1 MSRNCCSSTNRRRE
15 SIPSRAVSSGIC
27 CSNFPATA
35 SRFSSPRTTWT
46 KPSAAATSP
55 TSITANSS
63 PTVRRTR
70 CANSPTCSRPAPCA
84 SRSPHPKSPGRWLA
98 PVKSKASAVQPSSA
112 SPSTRL
118 STTTWIWTTSARS
131 FPGRAPRS
139 AKSARSLRASKTS
152 SWSSPTRIRP
162 TATIWRPPAK
172 RRRPGMTDIFRGFG
186 AVFYKEA
193 LHVRRDFGTLFFS
206 LIIPL
211 LQMLLLGYGIDT
223 NIRQINTVVFNADGR
238 RESRELLDRLKNSDT
253 FHVVRYVN
261 SDVEMNEMIIG
272 GKARVGIKI
281 PVDYSD
287 KLLHQMSAQVLVLI
301 DGSDS
306 SVAGQAINV
315 TTSIGL
321 DESLRRALTNNASSA
336 VDMRPKLLFNPD
348 SRSPNF
354 FLPGLTA
361 ILLLNVTTFL
371 TAFSIVREKE
381 RGTLEQLF
389 VTPVRP
395 MGLLLG
401 KLLPYLGI
409 GFFELLL
416 ILTFM
421 RFVFLVP
428 IHGSVLLLGF
438 LSLPYLFAALSLGIL
453 ISSKANSQA
462 EAMQL
467 AFLPILPNVFFSGY
481 IFPRETIPTIFKPL
495 SYLIPAS
502 YFINITR
509 GVILRGAGISHLWT
523 DGLALCLI
531 GTL

>member
-1 MSRNCCSSTNRRRE
+1 VIN
-15 SIPSRAVSSGIC
+15 P
-27 CSNFPATA
+27 
-35 SRFSSPRTTWT
+35 
-46 KPSAAATSP
+46 
-55 TSITANSS
+55 
-63 PTVRRTR
+63 
-70 CANSPTCSRPAPCA
+70 
-84 SRSPHPKSPGRWLA
+84 
-98 PVKSKASAVQPSSA
+98 
-112 SPSTRL
+112 
-118 STTTWIWTTSARS
+118 
-131 FPGRAPRS
+131 
-139 AKSARSLRASKTS
+139 
-152 SWSSPTRIRP
+152 
-162 TATIWRPPAK
+162 
-172 RRRPGMTDIFRGFG
+172 FRGFS

-211 LQMLLLGYGIDT
+211 LQMFLLGFGIDT

-238 RESRELLDRLKNSDT
+238 RESRELLDRLRNSDT
-253 FHVVRYVN
+253 FNLVRYVN
-261 SDVEMNEMIIG
+261 TDHDLTDAIVS
-272 GKARVGIKI
+272 GKCRVGIKI

-315 TTSIGL
+315 TTAIGL
-321 DESLRRALTNNASSA
+321 DESLRRVLANSGNPAFA
-336 VDMRPKLLFNPD
+336 VDMRPKILFNPD

-401 KLLPYLGI
+401 KLLPYLMI
-409 GFFELLL
+409 GFFELCM

-421 RFVFLVP
+421 RFIFSVP
-428 IHGSVLLLGF
+428 IHGSVLLLAL
-438 LSLPYLFAALSLGIL
+438 LSLPYIFVSLSLGIL

-467 AFLPILPNVFFSGY
+467 AFLTILPSIFFSGY
-481 IFPRETIPTIFKPL
+481 IFPRETMPKFFYVL
-495 SYLIPAS
+495 SYFVPAT
-502 YFINITR
+502 YFIDITR
-509 GVILRGAGISHLWT
+509 GVILRGAGWAHLWI
-523 DGLALCLI
+523 DAVALFLF
-531 GTL
+531 GTVLLVVAARRFQNKVIMA

>member
-1 MSRNCCSSTNRRRE
+1 MARKK
-15 SIPSRAVSSGIC
+15 
-27 CSNFPATA
+27 
-35 SRFSSPRTTWT
+35 PR
-46 KPSAAATSP
+46 
-55 TSITANSS
+55 
-63 PTVRRTR
+63 PTVRE
-70 CANSPTCSRPAPCA
+70 
-84 SRSPHPKSPGRWLA
+84 
-98 PVKSKASAVQPSSA
+98 
-112 SPSTRL
+112 
-118 STTTWIWTTSARS
+118 
-131 FPGRAPRS
+131 
-139 AKSARSLRASKTS
+139 
-152 SWSSPTRIRP
+152 
-162 TATIWRPPAK
+162 
-172 RRRPGMTDIFRGFG
+172 MFRGFR
-186 AVFYKEA
+186 AVFYKET

-211 LQMLLLGYGIDT
+211 LQMLLLGFGIDT

-238 RESRELLDRLKNSDT
+238 QESRELLDRLKNSDT
-253 FHVVRYVN
+253 FHVIRYVN
-261 SDVEMNEMIIG
+261 SDAEMNNMIIA
-272 GKARVGIKI
+272 GKAHVGIKI

-321 DESLRRALTNNASSA
+321 DESLRRVLADRSTFA
-336 VDMRPKLLFNPD
+336 VDMRPKILFTPD

-354 FLPGLTA
+354 LLPGLTA

-401 KLLPYLGI
+401 KLLPYLMI
-409 GFFELLL
+409 GFFELCM

-421 RFVFLVP
+421 RFIFSVP
-428 IHGSVLLLGF
+428 IHGSVILLAL
-438 LSLPYLFAALSLGIL
+438 LSLPYIFVSLSLGIL

-467 AFLPILPNVFFSGY
+467 AFLTILPSIFFSGY
-481 IFPRETIPTIFKPL
+481 IFPRETMPKFFYVL
-495 SYLIPAS
+495 SYFVPAT
-502 YFINITR
+502 YFIDITR
-509 GVILRGAGISHLWT
+509 GIILRGAGWVHLWT
-523 DGLALCLI
+523 DAFALFFM
-531 GTL
+531 GTMLLVIAARRFQNKVIMA

>member
-1 MSRNCCSSTNRRRE
+1 MR
-15 SIPSRAVSSGIC
+15 
-27 CSNFPATA
+27 
-35 SRFSSPRTTWT
+35 
-46 KPSAAATSP
+46 K
-55 TSITANSS
+55 
-63 PTVRRTR
+63 
-70 CANSPTCSRPAPCA
+70 
-84 SRSPHPKSPGRWLA
+84 
-98 PVKSKASAVQPSSA
+98 
-112 SPSTRL
+112 
-118 STTTWIWTTSARS
+118 
-131 FPGRAPRS
+131 
-139 AKSARSLRASKTS
+139 
-152 SWSSPTRIRP
+152 
-162 TATIWRPPAK
+162 
-172 RRRPGMTDIFRGFG
+172 IFRGFE
-186 AVFYKEA
+186 AVFYKEV
-193 LHVRRDFGTLFFS
+193 LHVRRDFSTLFFS

-211 LQMLLLGYGIDT
+211 LQMLLLGFGIDT
-223 NIRQINTVVFNADGR
+223 NIRQINTVVFNGDGR

-253 FHVVRYVN
+253 FHVIRYVDN
-261 SDVEMNEMIIG
+261 DRDLNDTIISG
-272 GKARVGIKI
+272 RARVGIKI

-287 KLLHQMSAQVLVLI
+287 RLIHHTSAQVLVLI

-315 TTSIGL
+315 TTAIGL
-321 DESLRRALTNNASSA
+321 DESLRRVLQDRSTFA

-409 GFFELLL
+409 GFFELTL

-421 RFVFLVP
+421 RFVFRVP
-428 IHGSVLLLGF
+428 IHGNVLLLAV
-438 LSLPYLFAALSLGIL
+438 LSLPYLFVSLSLGIL

-467 AFLPILPNVFFSGY
+467 AFLTILPSVFFSGY
-481 IFPRETIPTIFKPL
+481 IFPRETMPAFFYVL
-495 SYLIPAS
+495 SYFVPAA

-509 GVILRGAGISHLWT
+509 GIILRGAGIAQLWT
-523 DGLALCLI
+523 DGLALFIMGTILLI
-531 GTL
+531 LAARRFQKKIIMA

>member
-1 MSRNCCSSTNRRRE
+1 VVN
-15 SIPSRAVSSGIC
+15 P
-27 CSNFPATA
+27 
-35 SRFSSPRTTWT
+35 
-46 KPSAAATSP
+46 
-55 TSITANSS
+55 
-63 PTVRRTR
+63 
-70 CANSPTCSRPAPCA
+70 
-84 SRSPHPKSPGRWLA
+84 
-98 PVKSKASAVQPSSA
+98 
-112 SPSTRL
+112 
-118 STTTWIWTTSARS
+118 
-131 FPGRAPRS
+131 
-139 AKSARSLRASKTS
+139 
-152 SWSSPTRIRP
+152 
-162 TATIWRPPAK
+162 
-172 RRRPGMTDIFRGFG
+172 FRGFS

-211 LQMLLLGYGIDT
+211 LQMFLLGFGIDT
-223 NIRQINTVVFNADGR
+223 NIRQINTVVYNADGR
-238 RESRELLDRLKNSDT
+238 RESRELLDRLRNSDT
-253 FHVVRYVN
+253 FNLIRFVN
-261 SDVEMNEMIIG
+261 SDHDLNEAIVS
-272 GKARVGIKI
+272 GKCRVGIKI

-321 DESLRRALTNNASSA
+321 DESLRRVLGSSNAPFA

-401 KLLPYLGI
+401 KLLPYLMI
-409 GFFELLL
+409 GFFELCM

-421 RFVFLVP
+421 RFVFSVP
-428 IHGSVLLLGF
+428 IHGSVLLLAL
-438 LSLPYLFAALSLGIL
+438 LSLPYIFVSLSLGIL

-467 AFLPILPNVFFSGY
+467 AFLTILPSVFFSGY
-481 IFPRETIPTIFKPL
+481 IFPRETMPKFFFIL
-495 SYLIPAS
+495 SYFVPATF
-502 YFINITR
+502 FIDITR
-509 GVILRGAGISHLWT
+509 GIILRGAGWADLWS
-523 DGLALCLI
+523 DALALFLF
-531 GTL
+531 GTMLLVIAARRFQNKVIMA

>member
-1 MSRNCCSSTNRRRE
+1 MARKK
-15 SIPSRAVSSGIC
+15 
-27 CSNFPATA
+27 
-35 SRFSSPRTTWT
+35 PR
-46 KPSAAATSP
+46 
-55 TSITANSS
+55 
-63 PTVRRTR
+63 PTVRE
-70 CANSPTCSRPAPCA
+70 
-84 SRSPHPKSPGRWLA
+84 
-98 PVKSKASAVQPSSA
+98 
-112 SPSTRL
+112 
-118 STTTWIWTTSARS
+118 
-131 FPGRAPRS
+131 
-139 AKSARSLRASKTS
+139 
-152 SWSSPTRIRP
+152 
-162 TATIWRPPAK
+162 
-172 RRRPGMTDIFRGFG
+172 MFRGFR
-186 AVFYKEA
+186 AVFYKET

-238 RESRELLDRLKNSDT
+238 QESRELLDRLKNSDT
-253 FHVVRYVN
+253 FHVIRYVT
-261 SDVEMNEMIIG
+261 SDGEMNNMIIA
-272 GKARVGIKI
+272 GKAHVGIKI

-315 TTSIGL
+315 TTAIGL
-321 DESLRRALTNNASSA
+321 DESLRRALVNNETFA

-409 GFFELLL
+409 GFFELCM

-421 RFVFLVP
+421 RFAFHVP
-428 IHGSVLLLGF
+428 IHGNVILLAF
-438 LSLPYLFAALSLGIL
+438 LSLPYIFVSLSLGIL
-453 ISSKANSQA
+453 ISSKANSQS

-467 AFLPILPNVFFSGY
+467 AFLTILPSIFFSGY
-481 IFPRETIPTIFKPL
+481 IFPLETMPKFFYAL
-495 SYLIPAS
+495 SYFVPAR
-502 YFINITR
+502 YFIDITR
-509 GVILRGAGISHLWT
+509 GVILRGATIVHLWP
-523 DGLALCLI
+523 DALALFTMGTFLLLI
-531 GTL
+531 AARRFQNKVIMA

>member
-1 MSRNCCSSTNRRRE
+1 MIN
-15 SIPSRAVSSGIC
+15 P
-27 CSNFPATA
+27 
-35 SRFSSPRTTWT
+35 
-46 KPSAAATSP
+46 
-55 TSITANSS
+55 
-63 PTVRRTR
+63 
-70 CANSPTCSRPAPCA
+70 
-84 SRSPHPKSPGRWLA
+84 
-98 PVKSKASAVQPSSA
+98 
-112 SPSTRL
+112 
-118 STTTWIWTTSARS
+118 
-131 FPGRAPRS
+131 
-139 AKSARSLRASKTS
+139 
-152 SWSSPTRIRP
+152 
-162 TATIWRPPAK
+162 
-172 RRRPGMTDIFRGFG
+172 FRGFS

-211 LQMLLLGYGIDT
+211 LQMFLLGFGIDT
-223 NIRQINTVVFNADGR
+223 NIRQINTVVYNADGR
-238 RESRELLDRLKNSDT
+238 RESRELLDRLRNSDT
-253 FHVVRYVN
+253 FHLVRF
-261 SDVEMNEMIIG
+261 VETDHDLTDAIVS
-272 GKARVGIKI
+272 GKCRVGIKI

-315 TTSIGL
+315 TTAIGL
-321 DESLRRALTNNASSA
+321 DESLRRVLATTDTPFA
-336 VDMRPKLLFNPD
+336 VDMRPKILFNPD

-401 KLLPYLGI
+401 KLLPYLMI
-409 GFFELLL
+409 GFFELCM

-421 RFVFLVP
+421 RFIFSVP
-428 IHGSVLLLGF
+428 IHGSVLLLAL
-438 LSLPYLFAALSLGIL
+438 LSLPYIFVSLSLGIL

-467 AFLPILPNVFFSGY
+467 AFLTILPSIFFSGY
-481 IFPRETIPTIFKPL
+481 IFPRETMPKFFYVL
-495 SYLIPAS
+495 SYFVPAT
-502 YFINITR
+502 YFIDITR
-509 GVILRGAGISHLWT
+509 GIILRGAGWVHLWT
-523 DGLALCLI
+523 DAVALFTMGSLLLI
-531 GTL
+531 IAARRFQNKVIMA

>member
-1 MSRNCCSSTNRRRE
+1 VLN
-15 SIPSRAVSSGIC
+15 P
-27 CSNFPATA
+27 
-35 SRFSSPRTTWT
+35 
-46 KPSAAATSP
+46 
-55 TSITANSS
+55 
-63 PTVRRTR
+63 
-70 CANSPTCSRPAPCA
+70 
-84 SRSPHPKSPGRWLA
+84 
-98 PVKSKASAVQPSSA
+98 
-112 SPSTRL
+112 
-118 STTTWIWTTSARS
+118 
-131 FPGRAPRS
+131 
-139 AKSARSLRASKTS
+139 
-152 SWSSPTRIRP
+152 
-162 TATIWRPPAK
+162 
-172 RRRPGMTDIFRGFG
+172 FRGFS

-211 LQMLLLGYGIDT
+211 LQMFLLGFGIDT
-223 NIRQINTVVFNADGR
+223 NIRQINTVVYNADGH
-238 RESRELLDRLKNSDT
+238 RESRELLDRLRNSDT
-253 FHVVRYVN
+253 FRLVRF
-261 SDVEMNEMIIG
+261 VETDHDLTDAIVS
-272 GKARVGIKI
+272 GKCRVGIKI

-321 DESLRRALTNNASSA
+321 DESLHRVLANTGDSTLA
-336 VDMRPKLLFNPD
+336 VDMRPKILFNPD

-401 KLLPYLGI
+401 KLLPYLMI
-409 GFFELLL
+409 GFFELCM

-421 RFVFLVP
+421 RFIFSVP
-428 IHGSVLLLGF
+428 IHGSVVLLAL
-438 LSLPYLFAALSLGIL
+438 LSLPYIFVSLSLGIL

-467 AFLPILPNVFFSGY
+467 AFLTILPSIFFSGY
-481 IFPRETIPTIFKPL
+481 IFPRETMPKFFYVL
-495 SYLIPAS
+495 SYFVPAT
-502 YFINITR
+502 YFIDITR
-509 GVILRGAGISHLWT
+509 GVILRGAGWAHLWI
-523 DGLALCLI
+523 DAVALFLF
-531 GTL
+531 GTMLLVIAARRFQNKVIMA